1 MPPQHLEEVF
11 KPFFRLEDSRNRAT
25 GGTGLG
31 LAIAK
36 EIVEAQGGRVVLA
49 NLADGLEVKVILPM
63 AQVG

>member
-11 KPFFRLEDSRNRAT
+11 KPFFRVEDSRNRAT

-36 EIVEAQGGRVVLA
+36 EIVEAQGGCIALA